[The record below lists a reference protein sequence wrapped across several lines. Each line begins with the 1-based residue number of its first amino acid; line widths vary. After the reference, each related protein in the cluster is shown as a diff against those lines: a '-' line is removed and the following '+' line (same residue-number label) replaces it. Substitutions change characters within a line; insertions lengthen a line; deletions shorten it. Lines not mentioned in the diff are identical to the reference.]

1 MGDLVQNATYEAAQ
15 GFDRAVYDVQN
26 GNAGIAPRSSVLAAV
41 GTSSSWLV
49 ALPALLVAANVALV
63 LLLVAA
69 LGWALLS
76 LQKERRRAQQHADL
90 AVKLTDAIKAAD
102 GAPWFSDFCR
112 YISNATREVRPAN
125 DAAPEGR
132 RDAA

>member
-1 MGDLVQNATYEAAQ
+1 VDAIDQSFSRALNAETEARLRTVAESITRATVTGASEAMLETGAEASPALRRAMGDLVQNATYEAAQ

-76 LQKERRRAQQHADL
+76 L
-90 AVKLTDAIKAAD
+90 
-102 GAPWFSDFCR
+102 
-112 YISNATREVRPAN
+112 
-125 DAAPEGR
+125 
-132 RDAA
+132 

>member
-1 MGDLVQNATYEAAQ
+1 ESITRATVTGASEAMLETGAEASPALRRAMGDLVQNATYEAAQ

-76 LQKERRRAQQHADL
+76 L
-90 AVKLTDAIKAAD
+90 
-102 GAPWFSDFCR
+102 
-112 YISNATREVRPAN
+112 
-125 DAAPEGR
+125 
-132 RDAA
+132 

>member
-1 MGDLVQNATYEAAQ
+1 MLETGAEASPALSRAMGDLVQNASYEAAQ

-102 GAPWFSDFCR
+102 GAP
-112 YISNATREVRPAN
+112 PN

-132 RDAA
+132 RGAA